1 MFDKYFILNRLR
13 VCAGLLFLKSFV
25 GWSNGDVSNATTA
38 TGDNS
43 TTIIAT
49 TVFST
54 TANQTTALP
63 VSTTPNG
70 PSTPS
75 FYVRREDGS
84 SCIVF
89 QALVQLDFQYPN
101 VSGDVSVI

>member
-1 MFDKYFILNRLR
+1 MILHELR
-13 VCAGLLFLKSFV
+13 ACAGLLLLKLFV

-49 TVFST
+49 TVVST
-54 TANQTTALP
+54 AANQTTALP
-63 VSTTPNG
+63 VSTTPSG

-75 FYVRREDGS
+75 FYVRRDDGS